1 MSFRRIAGVAAV
13 LVLIA
18 TSGRHTASAQRSPS
32 AGPPVPYVDAG
43 VCPFEGC
50 VYREWTALGAV
61 GVRRDRRA
69 DSPVVFSVKKG
80 EKLTA
85 ITGVVVTTRAGRVQ
99 FSEPI
104 DLSTLSGPL
113 HIVPGQTLYLLTY
126 RGEGVTL
133 AWFQGRFYDEV
144 DGSTAFFNDGCDRV
158 PSRCVGTVIQAPQ
171 SVWWVQMK
179 NAKGQ
184 IGWTNEAQKFDNKD
198 ALSGNREADRAAP
211 SAREF

>member
-1 MSFRRIAGVAAV
+1 
-13 LVLIA
+13 
-18 TSGRHTASAQRSPS
+18 
-32 AGPPVPYVDAG
+32 

-50 VYREWTALGAV
+50 VYREWIALGAV

-80 EKLTA
+80 EKVTA

-104 DLSTLSGPL
+104 DLSTMSGPL

-158 PSRCVGTVIQAPQ
+158 PSRCVGTLVQQAQ

-184 IGWTNEAQKFDNKD
+184 IGWTNEPQKFDNKD
-198 ALSGNREADRAAP
+198 ALAGNGEADRAAL

>member
-1 MSFRRIAGVAAV
+1 MSFKRIVGLIVALG
-13 LVLIA
+13 LVA
-18 TSGRHTASAQRSPS
+18 TSGRHTASAQRSQS
-32 AGPPVPYVDAG
+32 AGPPVPYVEAG

-50 VYREWTALGAV
+50 VYREWIALNAV

-69 DSPVVFSVKKG
+69 DSPVVFSLKKG
-80 EKLTA
+80 ERVTA

-99 FSEPI
+99 FSKPI
-104 DLSTLSGPL
+104 DLPNLSGPL

-133 AWFQGRFYDEV
+133 AWFEGRFYDEV
-144 DGSTAFFNDGCDRV
+144 DGSTAFFDHGCAHA
-158 PSRCVGTVIQAPQ
+158 PSRCVGTLVQQPR

-184 IGWTNEAQKFDNKD
+184 IGWTSEPEKFDNKD
-198 ALSGNREADRAAP
+198 ALAGNGEVGRAAP